1 LLIGIGAIVVVVAAA
16 VVVVLLTM
24 GGSSNDDT
32 KSASAEYQEK
42 VSLVMAPVLAA
53 NERLSRSLRALDDEK
68 TASTQRLVKDAQ
80 EATLTARGGLST
92 LTVPTG
98 SEQIAT
104 NLRGTL
110 GREEDYLNAVMIALR
125 NPASGSAQQTQTLQ
139 SNLTDA
145 LNTISPDGQDWAQ
158 SVSGAD
164 VLTPWATRTANRLAA
179 EKKAKARKAKADR
192 KRRQERSDSGTPS
205 GGTGAVGSGTPCGG
219 GLYAG
224 PNTSCPFAANVRDAY
239 NSAPGASAT
248 VRVYSPVTD
257 ETYTMSCTPAGDG
270 ITCSGGNNASVSWSY

>member
-1 LLIGIGAIVVVVAAA
+1 LIGIGALVAVVAAAA
-16 VVVVLLTM
+16 VVVLVTM
-24 GGSSNDDT
+24 GGSGDDDA
-32 KSASAEYQEK
+32 KSASVEYQEK

-80 EATLTARGGLST
+80 DATLTARGGVST
-92 LTVPTG
+92 LTVPDG

-125 NPASGSAQQTQTLQ
+125 NPAGGSAQQTQTLQ

-158 SVSGAD
+158 GVSGAD
-164 VLTPWATRTANRLAA
+164 VLTPWASRIAKHQAA
-179 EKKAKARKAKADR
+179 EKAKAKKKAKER
-192 KRRQERSDSGTPS
+192 KRRQPEPTPDGGSSS
-205 GGTGAVGSGTPCGG
+205 GGGSVAQGTPCGG

-224 PNTSCPFAANVRDAY
+224 PNTSCPFAVNVRDAY

-248 VRVYSPVTD
+248 VRVYSPVTG
-257 ETYTMSCTPAGDG
+257 ETYTMSCGPAGDG
-270 ITCSGGNNASVSWSY
+270 ITCSGGNNASASWSY